1 MHFVKY
7 LALMAGLALLLPI
20 SALAKNSNER
30 SVNIPLQVKIGT
42 AQLKPGTYKL
52 EWQGTGPAVHVQFM
66 QHNKT
71 VARSQATLKT
81 NDAMAFQDDVVT
93 DPGAKT
99 SKARV
104 LREIDFAHDKDALIF
119 PRKAM

>member
-1 MHFVKY
+1 MF
-7 LALMAGLALLLPI
+7 LPV
-20 SALAKNSNER
+20 SALAKSSNER
-30 SVNIPLQVKIGT
+30 SVNLPDEVKVGN
-42 AQLKPGTYKL
+42 AQLEPGSYKV

-81 NDAMAFQDDVVT
+81 NDATAFQDDVVT

>member
-1 MHFVKY
+1 MQYMKY
-7 LALMAGLALLLPI
+7 LALACGILLLLPV
-20 SALAKNSNER
+20 SALAKSSNER
-30 SVNIPLQVKIGT
+30 SINLPDLVKVGNTQLQ
-42 AQLKPGTYKL
+42 PGPYKL
-52 EWQGTGPAVHVQFM
+52 EWQGTGPAVEVQFM
-66 QHNKT
+66 RHNKT

-119 PRKAM
+119 PRKAI